1 MPNFSAENYAF
12 WCTHP
17 LPPVI
22 CLKKQ
27 TSPPSRMPV
36 NLFSLVGVT
45 FRAGSAADALCGGGC
60 AFCAG
65 ARGTCLSGAR
75 KPRNAR
81 DSGFLHRPWRRVNA
95 LPHGC
100 AFLAAMQSAG
110 RPAAVQPLSPLLR
123 DAARTARRGSRNGFL
138 RASARSALRT
148 PSRRHRHPRPS

>member
-60 AFCAG
+60 AFGAG
-65 ARGTCLSGAR
+65 ARGVRLPSARQPRPARSG
-75 KPRNAR
+75 RNAC
-81 DSGFLHRPWRRVNA
+81 RPRRHADA
-95 LPHGC
+95 LPHGR
-100 AFLAAMQSAG
+100 AFLAALQSAG

-138 RASARSALRT
+138 RASARSALRA